1 MLRYDKEIF
10 DDWFIGV
17 SELVELEQ
25 RVLDLIT
32 NGQKVYDR
40 DGRLVGIDFS
50 LEELLEIKEI
60 SDKCKIK
67 SIKQAASFDLLF
79 SLLDE

>member
-17 SELVELEQ
+17 TELVELEQ

-32 NGQKVYDR
+32 NGQRVFDR

-60 SDKCKIK
+60 SDKCKVQ

>member
-17 SELVELEQ
+17 NELVGYEQ
-25 RVLDLIT
+25 RVVDLIK
-32 NGQKVYDR
+32 NGQQVI
-40 DGRLVGIDFS
+40 DGDGKLVGIDFS
-50 LEELLEIKEI
+50 LEELLEIKELA
-60 SDKCKIK
+60 DKCKMM

-79 SLLDE
+79 SLLEE

>member
-17 SELVELEQ
+17 NELVGYEQ
-25 RVLDLIT
+25 CVVDLIK
-32 NGQKVYDR
+32 NGQQVIDR
-40 DGRLVGIDFS
+40 DGKLVGIDFS
-50 LEELLEIKEI
+50 LEELLELKELA
-60 SDKCKIK
+60 DKCKMM

-79 SLLDE
+79 SLMEE

>member
-17 SELVELEQ
+17 NELVGYEQ
-25 RVLDLIT
+25 RVVDLIK
-32 NGQKVYDR
+32 NGQQVIDR
-40 DGRLVGIDFS
+40 DGKLVGIDFS
-50 LEELLEIKEI
+50 LEELLEIKELA
-60 SDKCKIK
+60 DKCKMM

-79 SLLDE
+79 SLLEE

>member
-17 SELVELEQ
+17 NELVGYEQ
-25 RVLDLIT
+25 RVVDLIK
-32 NGQKVYDR
+32 NGQQVIDR
-40 DGRLVGIDFS
+40 DGKLVGIDFS
-50 LEELLEIKEI
+50 LEELLELKELA
-60 SDKCKIK
+60 DKCKMM

-79 SLLDE
+79 SLMEE